1 MRGKDTIIEKV
12 RRNDVPTRFWHNEL
26 LLREN
31 TNRSEATHNIRLNKE
46 NDNDRKENRKNMA
59 HTLNKG
65 RIRVRGISS

>member
-31 TNRSEATHNIRLNKE
+31 TNRSEATHNIHKE
-46 NDNDRKENRKNMA
+46 NDNDRKENRKKMA